1 MGLAVGLLLS
11 AALTRLLTSSLFET
25 ELLFGVS
32 ATDSLTF
39 SGVTLL
45 LGIVA
50 LIACGVPA
58 VRATRVDPVES
69 LRHE

>member
-11 AALTRLLTSSLFET
+11 AALTRVLTSSLFET

-39 SGVTLL
+39 SGVTVL